1 MAHEFKLYSTG
12 GHGYGL
18 RCTRAAKAWPE
29 DTLEWMRKTGLR

>member
-1 MAHEFKLYSTG
+1 VAHEFKLYSTG